1 MSHVTHMNNQ
11 HDHSHMQDELQH
23 IRTSNTP
30 SSTLNNFVFVFNSHM
45 KDQLKH
51 ICTSNTPSSTLNVFF
66 FLNSHMKD
74 ELEHIE
80 YPLFKSVLQLIFH
93 MAAKKQNCHVTH
105 MNESRHTY
113 ERVMSHI

>member
-1 MSHVTHMNNQ
+1 MNNQ

-93 MAAKKQNCHVTH
+93 MAVIILVIH
-105 MNESRHTY
+105 MCDMTRSY
-113 ERVMSHI
+113 V